1 METYIFGIDIGGT
14 TIKLGLFYSEGKLLE
29 KWEIPTRTLEKGAYV
44 LPDAADSIK
53 AAMKRHGITE
63 KQVEG
68 IGIGV
73 PGPVDENN
81 TVHGCVNLGWG
92 EFNIR
97 ERMKEL
103 LPDISNVEAGNDA
116 TIATLGELCFG
127 GGRGNGSAAMFT
139 LGTGVGGGIA
149 IAGKTFCGF
158 HGGAGE
164 WGHIVL
170 NPHEKDFCNC
180 GKHGCLEQYA
190 SATGL
195 VRIAKHMLNKSSQPC
210 GLRKKERITARDVCD
225 LARNGDPLAEKA
237 LEQCCDYLGRAMSY
251 VACAVD
257 PEIFLIGGGMSRA
270 GAVLLD
276 GIPRSYRR
284 YAFHVL
290 RDTPIMGAELGNDAG
305 IYGCVKMVHM
315 DGQA

>member
-1 METYIFGIDIGGT
+1 MT
-14 TIKLGLFYSEGKLLE
+14 
-29 KWEIPTRTLEKGAYV
+29 
-44 LPDAADSIK
+44 IK

-92 EFNIR
+92 EFDIR

-103 LPDISNVEAGNDA
+103 LPEIPNVKAGNDA

-170 NPHEKDFCNC
+170 NPQEKELCNC

-195 VRIAKHMLNKSSQPC
+195 VRVAKQMLKESGQPSR
-210 GLRKKERITARDVCD
+210 LRMKERITARDVCD
-225 LARNGDPLAEKA
+225 LARERDSLSEKA
-237 LEQCCDYLGRAMSY
+237 LGQCCDYMGRAMSY

-257 PEIFLIGGGMSRA
+257 PEVFLIGGGMSRA

-276 GIPRSYRR
+276 GIRKSYRR

-315 DGQA
+315 DG